1 MHDSL
6 SVTTRVS
13 TLVELLRLRSQ
24 LEPDQL
30 AYKFLV
36 DGETD
41 EIDLSYGELD
51 QQARVIGAYLQ
62 KQVARGDRVLLLFPA
77 GLEFIAAFFGCLY
90 AGLIA
95 VPVYSPRSDRTLDL
109 PEAIAN
115 DAEAKTA
122 LTTTSLFSTIETRL
136 ANHSSLQSMHWI
148 TTDNIT
154 GVSSDSWLQPEIA
167 DDCLAFL
174 QYTSGSTSTPKGV
187 MVSHR
192 NILYNERLLQ
202 QVFEHTEQTKI
213 VIWLPLS
220 HDMGLIGNVLQSLY
234 VGVPCILMSPLMFV
248 QKPRRWLEAISRY
261 GATTSGAPNFAYD
274 LCIRKI
280 TPEQRSTLDLSSWRV
295 AFNAAEPVRAKTIEQ
310 FTEVFAPCGFRAQTF
325 LPCYGLAEATLI
337 VSGGKKDAVPIIQG
351 YQKEALEKGVAR
363 APANGEQVRTLVGCG
378 PVLGEQEIVIV
389 DPESVTTCESNH
401 VGEIWISG
409 PSVSE
414 GYWNRVELT
423 EKTFK
428 AYLADTG
435 QGPYLRTG
443 DLGFLAEGEL
453 FITDRLKDL
462 IIIRGQNYSPV
473 EIEWKAEE
481 SHPALRSNCG
491 AAFTVN
497 GDDGEEHLVLVHE
510 LARESNS
517 DPEEIKGAIRQ
528 SIAEYYGLRVYDIR
542 LLMAGTVPRTTS
554 GKIQRQVCRAG
565 FLNGTLKC
573 VPLG

>member
-1 MHDSL
+1 MHDPL

-13 TLVELLRLRSQ
+13 TLVELLRSRSQ

-41 EIDLSYGELD
+41 EIDLNYGELD

-62 KQVARGDRVLLLFPA
+62 KQVAHGDRVLLLFPA

-90 AGLIA
+90 AGVIA
-95 VPVYSPRSDRTLDL
+95 VPVYPPRTDRPLDL
-109 PEAIAN
+109 IEAIAN
-115 DAEAKTA
+115 DADAKIA
-122 LTTTSLFSTIETRL
+122 LTTTSLFSTIEARL
-136 ANHSSLQSMHWI
+136 ANHSRLKSMHWI
-148 TTDNIT
+148 STDNIT
-154 GVSSDSWLQPEIA
+154 GVSSESWVQPEIT
-167 DDCLAFL
+167 DDSLAFL

-192 NILYNERLLQ
+192 NILYNQRLLQ

-220 HDMGLIGNVLQSLY
+220 HDMGLIGNVFQSMY

-248 QKPRRWLEAISRY
+248 QKPIRWLDAISRY

-274 LCIRKI
+274 LCVRKI
-280 TPEQRSTLDLSSWRV
+280 TSEQRSTLDLSRWRV

-310 FTEVFAPCGFRAQTF
+310 FTDVFAPCGFRPQTF

-337 VSGGKKDAVPIIQG
+337 VSGGKRDAVPIIQS
-351 YQKEALEKGVAR
+351 YQKEGLENGFAH
-363 APANGEQVRTLVGCG
+363 APADGDQVRTLVGCG
-378 PVLGEQEIVIV
+378 PVLGDQEMVIV
-389 DPESVTTCESNH
+389 DPESFTICESNH
-401 VGEIWISG
+401 VGEIWVSG
-409 PSVSE
+409 PSVSQ
-414 GYWNRVELT
+414 GYWNRDELT
-423 EKTFK
+423 EKTFN

-443 DLGFLAEGEL
+443 DLGFLVQGEL
-453 FITDRLKDL
+453 FITDRIKDL
-462 IIIRGQNYSPV
+462 IIIRGQNYSPID
-473 EIEWKAEE
+473 IELKAEE
-481 SHPALRSNCG
+481 SHPALRANCG

-497 GDDGEEHLVLVHE
+497 GDDGEEHLIVVHE
-510 LARESNS
+510 IARDSNA
-517 DPEEIKGAIRQ
+517 DPEEVKGAIRQ

-554 GKIQRQVCRAG
+554 GKIQRQVCRAA

-573 VPLG
+573 VPMG